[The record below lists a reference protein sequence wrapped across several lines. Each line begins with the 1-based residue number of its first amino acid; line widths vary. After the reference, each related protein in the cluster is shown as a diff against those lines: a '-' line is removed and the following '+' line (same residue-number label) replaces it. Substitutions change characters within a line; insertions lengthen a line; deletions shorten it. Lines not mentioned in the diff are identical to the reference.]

1 MQASHTITSLPA
13 PRADVTSPANGVPV
27 DISGSSITQVFPDV
41 SMDCPNPSEHLL
53 TRRGVLEAKRG
64 FAVRREDTGRELRG
78 MKPSPEK
85 DTLYQELR
93 FCADEEQEL
102 ERRLQE
108 YFVPQHGLTQ
118 FLSPRAFFQSCLFNA
133 RGRAVERRPNVEID
147 LPTGADMPAIRYSGP
162 ELRQSDAKVF
172 LALLH
177 MLRDVQVGTRV
188 IFQVEAMCIAVFGR
202 YDGNSRRQLLTH
214 IQRLQKGLIVTA
226 KFSVQL
232 CQEFAYPRRGPWG
245 VALHPRIVELF
256 RISPRVWLSI
266 PVRMTLKEG
275 LSTWLYA
282 YVESQSRLI
291 PMRIAKLH
299 ELSGSEAEERA
310 FGNSLRDALRELSRW
325 GIIDPGWTLLQG
337 QLRWMKKRP
346 APPET

>member
-1 MQASHTITSLPA
+1 MEASHPVTSLPA
-13 PRADVTSPANGVPV
+13 PSAGTTTLGNDVPV
-27 DISGSSITQVFPDV
+27 DTRDSFTQVFPDV
-41 SMDCPNPSEHLL
+41 SIDCPNPSERLL
-53 TRRGVLEAKRG
+53 TRRGVLQAKKG
-64 FAVRREDTGRELRG
+64 FAVQREDTGRELRG
-78 MKPSPEK
+78 MKRSPEK
-85 DTLYQELR
+85 DSLYAELR
-93 FCADEEQEL
+93 FYAEEEQEL

-108 YFVPQHGLTQ
+108 HFVPQHGLTQ

-133 RGRAVERRPNVEID
+133 RGRSVERRPNVEIE

-162 ELRQSDAKVF
+162 ELRQSDARVF

-188 IFQVEAMCIAVFGR
+188 IFQPEAMCIALFGR

-214 IQRLQKGLIVTA
+214 TQRLQKGLIVTDR
-226 KFSVQL
+226 FSVQL
-232 CQEFAYPRRGPWG
+232 CQEFAYPSRGPWG

-266 PVRMTLKEG
+266 PVRLTLTEG

-282 YVESQSRLI
+282 YVESQTRLI

-299 ELSGSEAEERA
+299 ELSGSESKERA
-310 FGNSLRDALRELSRW
+310 FVNSLRIALQELTRW
-325 GIIDPGWTLLQG
+325 DIIEPGWSLLQG
-337 QLRWMKKRP
+337 QIRWMKKRP
-346 APPET
+346 APPEA